1 MTINLL
7 DLATTELASFLQTLD
22 DPPSA
27 TSRVLKAVYRDC
39 VNSLDDA
46 MELSAALRSKLAQE
60 AVIDL
65 PQQMDERISSDEQTH
80 KTLFKLADG
89 HTIEATLML
98 SHTSAGRKHCTVC
111 VSSQVGCAIGCPFC
125 ATGMQGFVRNLSTS
139 EIMGAGVVFARRLH
153 SAQEA
158 GKMTNVVF
166 MGMGEPLSNYDNVCR
181 AVSILSASQGLGL
194 SAHKIML
201 SSAGMVPQIRRMSR
215 DNLPLEL
222 AVSLHAA
229 NDELCNCLVPLN
241 RKYPIAELL
250 QACREYAHATGRLVY
265 FEYAMFSNINDSTA
279 DADALLKLL
288 QGFPCDVNLIL
299 GNTTDSLDYKPSSRE
314 QALVFQK
321 CLIVGGVRAML
332 RVSRGADIDA
342 GCGQLRS
349 RYLEN

>member
-1 MTINLL
+1 
-7 DLATTELASFLQTLD
+7 TTELASFLQTLD
-22 DPPSA
+22 APPSA

-60 AVIDL
+60 AVIDV
-65 PQQMDERISSDEQTH
+65 PQQLDERISVDGMTR
-80 KTLFKLADG
+80 KILFKLADG
-89 HTIEATLML
+89 HTIEAALML

-125 ATGMQGFVRNLSTS
+125 ATGMQGFVRNLSTC
-139 EIMGAGVVFARRLH
+139 EIMGQVLFFARRLH

-158 GKMTNVVF
+158 CKLTNVVF

-181 AVSILSASQGLGL
+181 AVSILSASHGLGL

-201 SSAGMVPQIRRMSR
+201 SSAGLVPQIRRISR

-229 NDELCNCLVPLN
+229 SDELRSRLVPLN

-250 QACREYAHATGRLVY
+250 KACREYADTTGRLVY
-265 FEYAMFSNINDSTA
+265 FEYAMFSGINDSTVH
-279 DADALLKLL
+279 ADALLKLL
-288 QGFPCDVNLIL
+288 QGFPCAVNLIL

-321 CLIVGGVRAML
+321 RLIAGGVRVML

-349 RYLEN
+349 RYLKS